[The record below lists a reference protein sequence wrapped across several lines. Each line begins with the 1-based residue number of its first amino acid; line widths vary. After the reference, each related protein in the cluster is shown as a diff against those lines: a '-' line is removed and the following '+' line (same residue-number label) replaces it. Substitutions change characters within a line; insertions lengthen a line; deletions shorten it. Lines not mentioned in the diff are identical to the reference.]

1 MSVYPAFL
9 QPLKKFGTKT
19 MRNTTDAVIDFVS
32 FIVKKY
38 GNDCPSRN
46 RLVKP
51 ESTKAGGL
59 LSYRSTFGRSEKEK
73 QKTQSWIDFR
83 NMPSVEQFKEAKEK
97 TFDSVEKLQEV
108 RKERRN
114 HFSPTLPTH
123 EGSHS
128 PHRLQ
133 NACRVSSAIYIQ
145 HQHYKRLIRNNVDE
159 VYSMPLS
166 PPTLN

>member
-1 MSVYPAFL
+1 MALVYVRIPCVLTTAR
-9 QPLKKFGTKT
+9 KKFATKT
-19 MRNTTDAVIDFVS
+19 MRNTTDGVIDFVS

-51 ESTKAGGL
+51 ESTKTGL
-59 LSYRSTFGRSEKEK
+59 LSYLSTFGRNGKEK
-73 QKTQSWIDFR
+73 QKTQSWIDFC

-108 RKERRN
+108 RKERHN

-128 PHRLQ
+128 
-133 NACRVSSAIYIQ
+133 
-145 HQHYKRLIRNNVDE
+145 LIVFR
-159 VYSMPLS
+159 
-166 PPTLN
+166 TRAA